1 VGLEVKF
8 PFLLLFF
15 IPALILVGLFLKK
28 NRKRES
34 LVIAGLRLGLFTL
47 LILALAVPQILLP
60 VRGETVVF
68 LVDRSDSVKSADG
81 VVLDWIDKNIKS
93 KDSEDAFSIV
103 TMAKDGY
110 IEQSLSQQQ
119 LSLTDFNGEV
129 DGTETNLEAGMQLA
143 ASLIPKESGGRI
155 VLISDGNET
164 VGESKEAAKLLQNAN
179 IELDYAL
186 LNQLA
191 AADMS
196 LSDLQVPPSLYKGEE
211 AQITLTIDS
220 NANKTA
226 AVRISVNDQEVLTE
240 SIEVKEGKNV
250 YRLSHKVEETG
261 MVVFKAELTAVNDT
275 YIENNA
281 LYTVSNAKGTPK
293 VLVVQGKDTG
303 DISSILEAGGLLVDT
318 VSPTKLPTV
327 LSGYLPYQSI
337 IFNNVPATV
346 ISESQMTIIERAVKE
361 FGTGF
366 VMAGGEESF
375 GLGGYFKT
383 PIEQLL
389 PVDMDIKGKK
399 EMPSL
404 GLMIVMD
411 RSGSMSGGKLELA
424 KEAAARSVEL
434 LREEDTLGFIAFD
447 DRPWVIVETAPLKDK
462 KETVEKILGV
472 SPGGGTEIYSSLAL
486 AYEELTELKL
496 QRKHII
502 LLTDGQSATS
512 ADYESLIA
520 EGKESNITLSTVAIG
535 SDADRGLLED
545 LALQGSGRFYDVTD
559 ASVIPS
565 ILSRET
571 VMATRTYIEDNP
583 FYPVIGASPDW
594 SFLTEAGVPQMNAYI
609 ATTAKQR
616 ASVPFLSEKEDPV
629 LAEWQYGLGHT
640 IAFTSD
646 FSGKWSGDWAR
657 WEKWPLFINHLVT
670 RTLPQYES
678 EPYKVTLTKDKGGT
692 TIGLESASSDG
703 LPIETSVVSEQG
715 KVIGTNSRLVAPG
728 KYQLALPEA
737 SGMYFLN
744 IKRTDQNGDV
754 QVYQTGFTVPYSDE
768 YLLKP
773 ANRELLKELADMTGG
788 RELAGGRAEAFRPTE
803 KKTYLKQSISQWLLL
818 LAFFLY
824 FLEIAIRRFGLHRL
838 FGRFSQPKAV
848 TETASVGDGRGLVDL
863 RRMPRGSKSKQ
874 PVPVKASEE
883 NVNKTPE
890 ANQPSNE
897 RKQTKA
903 KRAKPIEAV
912 ELTAA
917 EKEERMKRLL
927 EAKKRKE
934 R

>member
-8 PFLLLFF
+8 PFLLLF
-15 IPALILVGLFLKK
+15 IVPAVLWVGLFLKK
-28 NRKRES
+28 NRKKES
-34 LVIAGLRLGLFTL
+34 LVIASLRLGLFTL

-60 VRGETVVF
+60 VRGETVIF
-68 LVDRSDSVKSADG
+68 LVDRSDSVKNADG
-81 VVLDWIDKNIKS
+81 VILDWIDKNVKS

-110 IEQSLSQQQ
+110 VEQSLSKQQ
-119 LSLTDFNGEV
+119 LPLAQFNGDV

-143 ASLIPKESGGRI
+143 ASLLPKDSGGRI

-164 VGESKEAAKLLQNAN
+164 VGESKEAAKLLQNAH
-179 IELDYAL
+179 IELDYVL

-191 AADMS
+191 TEDMS
-196 LSDLQVPPSLYKGEE
+196 LSDLKVPASLYKGEE

-220 NANKTA
+220 NATKTA
-226 AVRISVNDQEVLTE
+226 AVRISVNDKEVLTE
-240 SIEVKEGKNV
+240 SVEVKEGKNV
-250 YRLSHKVEETG
+250 YRLAHKVEETG
-261 MVVFKAELTAVNDT
+261 MVVFKAELTAENDT

-281 LYTVSNAKGTPK
+281 LYTVSNVKGTPK
-293 VLVVQGKDTG
+293 VLVVQGQDSG
-303 DISSILEAGGLLVDT
+303 DISSILKAGGLLVDT
-318 VSPTKLPTV
+318 MAPTKLPTV

-346 ISESQMTIIERAVKE
+346 ISENQMTIMEKAVKE

-383 PIEQLL
+383 PIEKLL

-447 DRPWVIVETAPLKDK
+447 DRPWVIVETAPLKNK
-462 KETVEKILGV
+462 EETVEKILGV

-486 AYEELTELKL
+486 AYEELSELKL

-502 LLTDGQSATS
+502 LLTDGQSAS
-512 ADYESLIA
+512 SGDYQSLIA
-520 EGKESNITLSTVAIG
+520 EGKDSNITLSTIAIG

-545 LALQGSGRFYDVTD
+545 LAEQGSGRFYDVTD

-583 FYPVIGASPDW
+583 FYPIIGNHPDW
-594 SFLTEAGVPQMNAYI
+594 SHLTNAGVPQMNAYI
-609 ATTAKQR
+609 ATTAKPR

-657 WEKWPLFINHLVT
+657 WEKWPLFVNHLVT
-670 RTLPQYES
+670 RTLPQYETD
-678 EPYKVTLTKDKGGT
+678 PYKVTLTKGIDGT
-692 TIGLESASSDG
+692 VIGLESASSDG
-703 LPIETSVVSEQG
+703 LPIETSVVSEEG
-715 KVIGTNSRLVAPG
+715 KVVGASSRLIAPG
-728 KYQLALPEA
+728 KYQLSLPDGT
-737 SGMYFLN
+737 GMYFLN
-744 IKRTDQNGDV
+744 IKKTDQNGNV

-768 YLLKP
+768 YLLKS
-773 ANRELLKELADMTGG
+773 ANSELLKELASITGG
-788 RELAGGRAEAFRPTE
+788 KELAGGGTEAFRPTE
-803 KKTYLKQSISQWLLL
+803 NKTYLKQSISQWLLA

-824 FLEIAIRRFGLHRL
+824 FLEIAIRRFGWHRL
-838 FGRFSQPKAV
+838 FGRFSRPKAV
-848 TETASVGDGRGLVDL
+848 KEGTAVGDGKGLVDL
-863 RRMPRGSKSKQ
+863 RRMPKIEKTGKAAS
-874 PVPVKASEE
+874 VKAEE
-883 NVNKTPE
+883 PTGSPRMEISSLPTDK
-890 ANQPSNE
+890 
-897 RKQTKA
+897 KQTTT
-903 KRAKPIEAV
+903 KRPKPANSL

-927 EAKKRKE
+927 EAKKRKD